1 MDIFFSLQNL
11 SALKNADLRWPLIC
25 LAFNLRPNLWWAL
38 FLTIVINF
46 SVPSGMILLHLINHI
61 FVSPF
66 LQHHPFLGRKMV
78 LVTQASS
85 NFDKCKILFFFHKTF
100 EECPRFPFHCPVP
113 WKIWII
119 RNPLESLGCHT
130 RIYVHTSTADQDN
143 FVLMIFSQFHIF
155 TPKREKTSCIA
166 FWLSGVCDMC
176 GETPPSLQWMY
187 PQVIVCHCNCLS
199 LFLLSLSLLLPLPLS
214 P

>member
-1 MDIFFSLQNL
+1 
-11 SALKNADLRWPLIC
+11 
-25 LAFNLRPNLWWAL
+25 
-38 FLTIVINF
+38 
-46 SVPSGMILLHLINHI
+46 MILLHLINHI

-85 NFDKCKILFFFHKTF
+85 NFDKCKLLFFVLKTF

-113 WKIWII
+113 WKTWII

-155 TPKREKTSCIA
+155 TPKREKTSCNA

-187 PQVIVCHCNCLS
+187 PQVIVCHCNCPS
-199 LFLLSLSLLLPLPLS
+199 SFLLSLSLLLPLPLS